1 MKPKSPITRAQ
12 CKYEEYRE
20 HQAKA
25 EVSREKLN
33 ECIKEM
39 IRLTIEDIDQRDC
52 PTGEDK
58 PSFFKKFHIFATGLY
73 YLTPLAKLTHPVK
86 HKLAWQ
92 VLTEFQQ
99 YRREQS
105 FQHEADKA

>member
-1 MKPKSPITRAQ
+1 MKQKATISRVQ
-12 CKYEEYRE
+12 CKYDEYRE
-20 HQAKA
+20 HQVKA
-25 EVSREKLN
+25 ELSREKLN

-39 IRLTIEDIDQRDC
+39 IRITIEDIDKRESPSDS
-52 PTGEDK
+52 EK
-58 PSFFKKFHIFATGLY
+58 PSFFKKCHNVVTGLY

-99 YRREQS
+99 YHREQAC
-105 FQHEADKA
+105 QHATDTA